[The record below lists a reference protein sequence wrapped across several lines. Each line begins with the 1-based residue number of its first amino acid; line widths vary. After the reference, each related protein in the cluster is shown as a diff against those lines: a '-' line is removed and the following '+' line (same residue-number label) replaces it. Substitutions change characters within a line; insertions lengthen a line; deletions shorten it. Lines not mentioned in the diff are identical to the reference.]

1 MSEIHFSERLR
12 LYLIRHGEVERAE
25 DGKVFGHTDVALS
38 ERGLEQSRKLA
49 DRLASTG
56 LQAVYSSDLR
66 RSVLLAEMI
75 AGRHGLELQ
84 QDPLWREIN
93 MGEWEGRS
101 IADLY
106 SEATEQVQQLF
117 TDPSSFTYPGGE
129 SFSTFAVR
137 IQAALD
143 QLVAAHPRGEIALIT
158 HAGVCRTI
166 IGSVLEMP
174 MRTWLRLAQDYGCLN
189 VIDWYDLNPVLRI
202 LNFEVEV
209 SQRTGFSRFAFSRMS
224 PTTPK

>member
-93 MGEWEGRS
+93 MGEWEGRALLTYTARPPNRCS
-101 IADLY
+101 SYLLIHHP
-106 SEATEQVQQLF
+106 SRIREA
-117 TDPSSFTYPGGE
+117 
-129 SFSTFAVR
+129 
-137 IQAALD
+137 
-143 QLVAAHPRGEIALIT
+143 
-158 HAGVCRTI
+158 
-166 IGSVLEMP
+166 
-174 MRTWLRLAQDYGCLN
+174 N
-189 VIDWYDLNPVLRI
+189 
-202 LNFEVEV
+202 
-209 SQRTGFSRFAFSRMS
+209 RFL
-224 PTTPK
+224 PLL